1 MAQESKDEIIVD
13 LQRQVGELTRY
24 KQEFVQVCDQLQH
37 IDRQLRAREER
48 DAASAESS
56 AKLHEQLVRLQNE
69 NAELI
74 RDKNEL
80 SDKLVQLHSAADSDR
95 AWGERLE
102 RQLEVRAA
110 AAFAAGARF
119 ATPASRRGARPFDV
133 HFYCRR
139 ASCAGR

>member
-1 MAQESKDEIIVD
+1 MAQQSKDEIIVD

-110 AAFAAGARF
+110 AAAAAGAPLCPPPRHPGANASSGHSYVLF
-119 ATPASRRGARPFDV
+119 AACS
-133 HFYCRR
+133 
-139 ASCAGR
+139 GR